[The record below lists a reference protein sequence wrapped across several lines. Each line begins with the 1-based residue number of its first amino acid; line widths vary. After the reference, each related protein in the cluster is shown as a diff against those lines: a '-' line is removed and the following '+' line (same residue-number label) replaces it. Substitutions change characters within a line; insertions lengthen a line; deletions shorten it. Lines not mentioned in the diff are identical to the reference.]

1 MEEERIQQQ
10 QQQQQQQQLELRETL
25 EGNLEQQTGI
35 QSQFER
41 KIQPQEFGQHFNNFS
56 PTVRQ
61 NSGSPSAFR
70 GLERDSSAARGVF
83 ERIRNSLVKGE
94 RFMVEPQQPTRP
106 LTTTTKSLMTLTTS
120 SRTTS
125 RTTSTT
131 TSTIS
136 TTTIA
141 TTEKSAKERPNER
154 IIISS
159 VIKDDEF
166 IDLESESRLVS
177 KINGKTSSEVGIK
190 GQNEDLESRED
201 VVKNLEDLISVIS
214 RLTQQPTEVTRT
226 RPKLIE
232 TQEEILELKPA
243 QKIKDSNE
251 NIDKQFSED
260 DLFLILKKYESL
272 LSEELTPPKK
282 AQEKF
287 IETQRGK
294 DHTNFVAV
302 EEALTTLLGSDPDE
316 DDKISPTFFEA
327 VVNLDEFLREEEEME
342 RQTVD
347 KVSGLLEEAVQ
358 LASGVID
365 LRRKIEERL
374 SLSQ

>member
-1 MEEERIQQQ
+1 MEEERRQ
-10 QQQQQQQQLELRETL
+10 QQQQQQQQLELRETF

-106 LTTTTKSLMTLTTS
+106 LITTTKSLKTLTTS
-120 SRTTS
+120 S

-141 TTEKSAKERPNER
+141 TTEKSAKEKPNER

-214 RLTQQPTEVTRT
+214 RLTQQPTEVTRM
-226 RPKLIE
+226 RPKLFE
-232 TQEEILELKPA
+232 TQEEILDLKPA

-251 NIDKQFSED
+251 NIDKHFSED

-272 LSEELTPPKK
+272 LSEELTPQKK
-282 AQEKF
+282 AQEKV

-294 DHTNFVAV
+294 DDTNFVAV

-374 SLSQ
+374 TLSQ